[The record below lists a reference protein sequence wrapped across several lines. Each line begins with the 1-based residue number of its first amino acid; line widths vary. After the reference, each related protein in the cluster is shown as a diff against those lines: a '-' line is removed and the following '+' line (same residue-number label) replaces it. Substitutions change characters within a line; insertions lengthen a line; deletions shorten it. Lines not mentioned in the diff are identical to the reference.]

1 MTMLHWGLH
10 HTRSGRISK
19 RRGRSPEPSAP
30 PPAQRSGTAPVAAD
44 SDDEDGGGLPF
55 MLPRPPSNTLHTSHN
70 NVYFSDDVTS
80 ESAFALN
87 RELRNVADKV
97 RAIALLH
104 RCPIAPVRLH
114 LTTNGGSIHAALT
127 VVDCIRALQRDGVE
141 VHTVVD
147 GFVASAGTLISIH
160 GSHRFMQANAYML
173 IHELRSGFWGK
184 MSDIRQ
190 ELVNLDKM
198 THHLVGMYVERTKMS
213 RKTLEKLLSKDAV
226 WNAEESMKRG
236 LVDEVL

>member
-1 MTMLHWGLH
+1 
-10 HTRSGRISK
+10 
-19 RRGRSPEPSAP
+19 
-30 PPAQRSGTAPVAAD
+30 
-44 SDDEDGGGLPF
+44 
-55 MLPRPPSNTLHTSHN
+55 
-70 NVYFSDDVTS
+70 
-80 ESAFALN
+80 
-87 RELRNVADKV
+87 
-97 RAIALLH
+97 
-104 RCPIAPVRLH
+104 
-114 LTTNGGSIHAALT
+114 
-127 VVDCIRALQRDGVE
+127 
-141 VHTVVD
+141 
-147 GFVASAGTLISIH
+147 
-160 GSHRFMQANAYML
+160 MQANAYML